1 MNKIWSYLRLLWK
14 TEDLRRKIL
23 FTLFIVLVVRFMAHI
38 PVPLVNQQ
46 RLQQIF
52 RHNQFLGLI
61 NIFSGGT
68 LANFSIIA
76 LGLNPYIN
84 ASIILQLLTMVI
96 PKLEELT
103 KEGEYGMEIIN
114 RYTRFLTLPLTLI
127 QAVGFYFLLAKQQ
140 LIVSQ
145 LPWLDMISMLLVLSA
160 GSLLMVWL
168 GELITEKGVGD
179 GISFLI
185 FVGIVASLPTSIS
198 QMLANWDLIDFTT
211 IVTFPL
217 LALVVIAAIIYI
229 NEAYRKVKLKY
240 ARQETSHRMNLTQE
254 SYLPVKLNNAGVIP
268 IIFAISV
275 VLLPSLFYQIVN
287 YLHLPSFWQER
298 LTNFLLAFQPGTTTY
313 YLTYFF
319 LVVVFT
325 FFYTM
330 VTFDPNKVAEELK
343 KSGGFIPGIRPGEET
358 VRYISYIL
366 YRVTFVGAI
375 FLGIVAI
382 LPAISQSLTGVQ
394 NLAIGGT
401 GILIVVSV
409 ILEIVKK
416 LEAELIMQHYD
427 NYL

>member
-1 MNKIWSYLRLLWK
+1 MNRIWSYLRLLWK
-14 TEDLRRKIL
+14 TEDLRRKII

-160 GSLLMVWL
+160 GSLSMVWL

-229 NEAYRKVKLKY
+229 NEAYRKVRLKY
-240 ARQETSHRMNLTQE
+240 ARQETSHKMSLTQE

-275 VLLPSLFYQIVN
+275 VLLPSLLYQIIN
-287 YLHLPSFWQER
+287 YFRLPSFWQER
-298 LTNFLLAFQPGTTTY
+298 LTDFLLAFQPGTTTY

-319 LVVVFT
+319 LVVIFT

-330 VTFDPNKVAEELK
+330 VTFDPHKVAEELK

-358 VRYISYIL
+358 VDYISYIL

-382 LPAISQSLTGVQ
+382 LPAISQNLTGVQ